1 MTNKPDLPAL
11 REAVAEPTPYYE
23 HAGITIYHGDCR
35 DILPHV
41 TADVVVTDPPYNA
54 GLDYG
59 AGTNDK
65 REWGEYV
72 AWLANIID
80 GCEAVVTGPVFV
92 FLSVN
97 GLLSL
102 SAYKR
107 PRHVC
112 VWDKPM
118 CFSPRLGGSP
128 FLPHWEPCAVY
139 GRVPGEGGRV
149 PGYHLPDVWHHNT
162 AIRNGHPC
170 PKPDSLLLQL
180 LGAVPGDVLDPFMG
194 SGTTLVA
201 AKQLGRKAIG
211 IEIEERYCEIA
222 VKRLAQEVLP
232 LESSKPEPT
241 QQEFI
246 HD

>member
-1 MTNKPDLPAL
+1 M
-11 REAVAEPTPYYE
+11 TPYYS

-54 GLDYG
+54 GMEYG
-59 AGTNDK
+59 PGTNDATP
-65 REWGEYV
+65 WTDYTD
-72 AWLANIID
+72 WLRGVID
-80 GCEAVVTGPVFV
+80 LCERSCSGPVFM

-97 GLLSL
+97 GLLNYCAL
-102 SAYKR
+102 QHVR
-107 PRHVC
+107 PKHVC

-118 CFSPRLGGSP
+118 SFSPRLGGSP
-128 FLPHWEPCAVY
+128 FLPHWEPCAVF
-139 GRVPGEGGRV
+139 GRVPGGGGRV

-162 AIRNGHPC
+162 ATRNGHPC
-170 PKPDSLLLQL
+170 PKPESLLLQL
-180 LGAVPGDVLDPFMG
+180 VGTVPGTILDPFMG

-232 LESSKPEPT
+232 LAPQEPEPM
-241 QQEFI
+241 QPRMYE
-246 HD
+246 